1 MEELEKIPCP
11 VCGNAEM
18 APILYGY
25 PTPKWIDL
33 AKLEKIA
40 LGGTNDVGH
49 THYCYKCNE
58 VYPAYDVSYDT
69 E

>member
-1 MEELEKIPCP
+1 MEEIEKLSCP
-11 VCGNAEM
+11 ICGNGEM

-40 LGGTNDVGH
+40 LGGPNDVGY
-49 THYCYKCNE
+49 THYCYSCNE
-58 VYPAYDVSYDT
+58 TYPQENVI
-69 E
+69 